1 MVHDNGWM
9 KSQSLSHMCDEP
21 QPIVGEKSC
30 SIITKLFQL
39 H

>member
-9 KSQSLSHMCDEP
+9 KSQSLSHMCDAP
-21 QPIVGEKSC
+21 QPIVWEKSY
-30 SIITKLFQL
+30 SIIAKLPQL